1 VHRSM
6 SVALRGLVLVSALLL
21 PRVAAAQSQTQVT
34 VSGVAYAQYGYLLK
48 DTANHNNSFDVT
60 RAYINLIG
68 KFAGGV
74 GVRVTADISRPP
86 AVTTDNSLRYR
97 LKYAYATYTPT
108 GSALTFK
115 LGAIHTPW
123 LDWEEALW
131 DYRMQGQMAMERGGY
146 LTSSDLGAGVDG
158 KWGPDKVNM
167 QVTFVNG
174 EGYSGG
180 TGDQRKDVEARASV
194 RVLGTND
201 SSRVGGLRL
210 TGYAQYGKPT
220 GGGKRQRYIGMLS
233 YRTKAVTLA
242 GEYAITK
249 DSAGAGALLDGNVAS
264 GFGVFHFPG
273 SKAAIIGRVDFTKPN
288 KNGVSTAPGFSNTR
302 FIAGLSYQLS
312 PNLRLLG
319 DVDYLSY
326 KNGSPS
332 PAAEASRASG
342 LFQIQ
347 FTF

>member
-1 VHRSM
+1 MHRSWSM
-6 SVALRGLVLVSALLL
+6 GLGGIALAGALLM
-21 PRVAAAQSQTQVT
+21 PRVAAAQNQTQVT

-48 DTANHNNSFDVT
+48 DTANHVNTFDIT
-60 RAYINLIG
+60 RAYVNLIG
-68 KFAGGV
+68 RFAGGV
-74 GVRVTADISRPP
+74 GARVTLDVNRP
-86 AVTTDNSLRYR
+86 AGDNSLRYR
-97 LKYAYATYTPT
+97 LKYAYATYQPA

-115 LGAIHTPW
+115 LGMIHTPF

-146 LTSSDLGAGVDG
+146 MTSSDIGAGVDG

-167 QVTFVNG
+167 QLTFVNG

-180 TGDQRKDVEARASV
+180 PGDQRKDVEGRVSV
-194 RVLGTND
+194 RLLDTDD
-201 SSRVGGLRL
+201 STRVGGLRL

-220 GGGKRQRYIGMLS
+220 GGGKRQRYLGMLS
-233 YRTKAVTLA
+233 YRSKAFTLA

-249 DSAGAGALLDGNVAS
+249 DSVAAGPLLDGQVAS
-264 GFGVFHFPG
+264 GFGVFHFPN
-273 SKAAIIGRVDFTKPN
+273 SKAAVIARVDFTKPN
-288 KNGVSTAPGFSNTR
+288 KNGVSTTPGFSSTR
-302 FIAGLSYQLS
+302 YIAGLSYQLS

-319 DVDYLSY
+319 DVDWLSY
-326 KNGSPS
+326 KNAAPS
-332 PAAEASRASG
+332 PAAEASRASA